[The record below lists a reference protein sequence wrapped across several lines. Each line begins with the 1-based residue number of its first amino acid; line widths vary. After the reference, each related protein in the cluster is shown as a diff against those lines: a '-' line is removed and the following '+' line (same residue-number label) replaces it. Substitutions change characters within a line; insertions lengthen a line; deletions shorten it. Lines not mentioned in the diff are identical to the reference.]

1 MKKFWKFSMLA
12 AVPFLLMAC
21 GNNEQDAGG
30 DGGGDG
36 GTGTLR
42 VMLSDEPTEEDA
54 LNNTLT
60 KWSEETGNEVERLIV
75 PYEDQVTSFRSM
87 AQNNDLP
94 DLVATTQLT
103 RLYPEEFYDL
113 SDDID
118 QSMFE
123 QTALEIIAQ
132 DDELD
137 SRLLIAP
144 NQYTMSIW
152 FYNADAFEEA
162 GIEPPTQDT
171 VWTMDEMYDY
181 AEQLQESGAVNYGLA
196 VDFSRARYDNF
207 MYSDGGSITERNGED
222 IVVNANA
229 PENVGALEKFVEMND
244 SGVLPSVIWTGGSA
258 DNPADYFINGDVGI
272 YLSGTWNY
280 NQILNDA
287 GFNFAVMPSPT
298 GTVQQSVISGGSGLA
313 VPGEAEN
320 MDLAV
325 EFLTWLYE
333 EDNYLEYLES
343 DKGISFI
350 EGTTVDYDDEK
361 VAADYEI
368 IQDEMAHVTDN
379 FMMDHAARWTNHLD
393 SEYRDYLRRAVA
405 GEMTPQEALDSFA
418 EDLAEKAG
426 WEMNE

>member
-113 SDDID
+113 SDDIN

-196 VDFSRARYDNF
+196 LISHVRV
-207 MYSDGGSITERNGED
+207 MIILCT
-222 IVVNANA
+222 V
-229 PENVGALEKFVEMND
+229 
-244 SGVLPSVIWTGGSA
+244 TG
-258 DNPADYFINGDVGI
+258 DR
-272 YLSGTWNY
+272 L
-280 NQILNDA
+280 LN
-287 GFNFAVMPSPT
+287 
-298 GTVQQSVISGGSGLA
+298 
-313 VPGEAEN
+313 
-320 MDLAV
+320 
-325 EFLTWLYE
+325 
-333 EDNYLEYLES
+333 
-343 DKGISFI
+343 
-350 EGTTVDYDDEK
+350 
-361 VAADYEI
+361 
-368 IQDEMAHVTDN
+368 EMA
-379 FMMDHAARWTNHLD
+379 RIL
-393 SEYRDYLRRAVA
+393 
-405 GEMTPQEALDSFA
+405 
-418 EDLAEKAG
+418 
-426 WEMNE
+426 